1 MGFIADKII
10 IDKDEQTKSI
20 DQIIVGIYDKYLT
33 KTGSYTGL
41 IGLDVLERCE
51 KNEHFADIKI

>member
-1 MGFIADKII
+1 MIAQ
-10 IDKDEQTKSI
+10 DEETKTI

-33 KTGSYTGL
+33 KSGAYTGL

-51 KNEHFADIKI
+51 KDEYFANIKI